1 MKIEKLS
8 YEEALEELKK
18 SLEELEKEDITLE
31 DSLKTFK
38 ESVKLYEHC
47 DKLIRDIEGEVK
59 VLLSSSELEEDFDLE
74 D

>member
-1 MKIEKLS
+1 MKIEELS

-18 SLEELEKEDITLE
+18 SLEKLEKDDITLE
-31 DSLKTFK
+31 KSLDVFK

-47 DKLIRDIEGEVK
+47 DKLIQGIEGEVK
-59 VLLSSSELEEDFDLE
+59 VLLSENELEEDFNLE